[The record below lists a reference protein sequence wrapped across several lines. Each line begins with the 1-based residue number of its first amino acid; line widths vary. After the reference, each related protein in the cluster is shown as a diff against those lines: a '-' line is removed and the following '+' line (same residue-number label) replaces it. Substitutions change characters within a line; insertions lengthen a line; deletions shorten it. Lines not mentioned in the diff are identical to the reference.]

1 MRNTAEYTWTDHTTN
16 TEIAKELNIIPVFD
30 KIQAYRRHWLQHI
43 NRIPQ
48 NRLPR
53 ILKKKL
59 PTSRQKKPGVTIKET
74 SRCVRLERV
83 NNWPHT
89 MLAREW

>member
-1 MRNTAEYTWTDHTTN
+1 LDHKSKILQKNNSSRDEMYEKHSRTDHTTN
-16 TEIAKELNIIPVFD
+16 TQIAKELNITPVFD

-53 ILKKKL
+53 ILKNYR
-59 PTSRQKKPGVTIKET
+59 PACRRNQG
-74 SRCVRLERV
+74 
-83 NNWPHT
+83 
-89 MLAREW
+89 